1 MIAAWML
8 WSIGAGLL
16 FLVAGLAVERL
27 LDGGRRWVWAVAG
40 AGTVLL
46 PAVRLLAGGGGVE
59 GAGSAGPA
67 VALEP
72 LTVTVAGDS
81 VLHSLNDVLLM
92 GWVVASAL
100 LVVGA
105 LVGAARFTWRRR
117 GWEEGSLLGRRVI
130 WSRESGPAV
139 VGLVTSRIVLPAWV
153 AGAGRARQEL
163 VLAHEE
169 EHLGAHD
176 VHLRFLAAL
185 LLFAFPWNPALWVQY
200 HRLCLAVELDCD
212 RRVMRR
218 WPERRRLYGDL
229 LLRVGTGGGAL
240 PAMAVAALAER
251 RSGLEQRIRRLL
263 SKAPEV
269 RMAQAAF
276 LAFGAILVVG
286 IAVMVPGIVREGR
299 QEAAVPEAPSVEVER
314 EAAVERA
321 IKVEMERLQEQVREQ
336 ARRLEPDEAAAMEE
350 AVKVEMDRIQEQMR
364 EQARRLESERLP
376 PPPESVEED
385 ISAAPTWTN
394 VDRLPVLSN
403 RDEMAGLLE
412 REYPPLLRD
421 AGIGGITKV
430 WFFIDEAGK
439 VVKSQVHTSSGHA
452 ALDEAALRVGDE
464 LVFSPATNEGSAV
477 PVWVALDIMFETR

>member
-27 LDGGRRWVWAVAG
+27 LKGKRRWVWAVAG
-40 AGTVLL
+40 LGTVLL
-46 PAVRLLAGGGGVE
+46 PAMRLLAGGGGSE
-59 GAGSAGPA
+59 GTGPA
-67 VALEP
+67 GAVVALEP

-81 VLHSLNDVLLM
+81 VLHSLDDVLVM
-92 GWVVASAL
+92 GWVVVSVM

-105 LVGAARFTWRRR
+105 LVGAARFAWRRR
-117 GWEEGSLLGRRVI
+117 AWEDGSLLGRRVM
-130 WSRESGPAV
+130 WSRDSGPAV

-176 VHLRFLAAL
+176 VQLRFVAAL

-200 HRLCLAVELDCD
+200 HRLCLAIELDCD
-212 RRVMRR
+212 RRVMQR
-218 WPERRRLYGDL
+218 WPDRRRLYGDL

-251 RSGLEQRIRRLL
+251 RSGLEQRIRSLL

-286 IAVMVPGIVREGR
+286 IAVMVPGIVNEER
-299 QEAAVPEAPSVEVER
+299 QEAPVPEVEAREGAALDEAAAR
-314 EAAVERA
+314 EAAVKAEWER
-321 IKVEMERLQEQVREQ
+321 IQEREARLEERFEED
-336 ARRLEPDEAAAMEE
+336 ARRLEEAAE
-350 AVKVEMDRIQEQMR
+350 
-364 EQARRLESERLP
+364 RLEAERLP
-376 PPPESVEED
+376 PPPEAVEED
-385 ISAAPTWTN
+385 ISGAPVWTPTD
-394 VDRLPVLSN
+394 VLPVLRN
-403 RDEMAGLLE
+403 REEMARLLE

-421 AGIGGITKV
+421 AGVGGTAKV
-430 WFFIDEAGK
+430 WFFVDETGT
-439 VVKSQVHTSSGHA
+439 VVKTQVHTSSGHA
-452 ALDEAALRVGDE
+452 ALDEAAMRVGDE

-477 PVWVALDIMFETR
+477 PVWVALDIKFETR

>member
-16 FLVAGLAVERL
+16 FLVAGLAAERL
-27 LDGGRRWVWAVAG
+27 LDGKRRWVWAVAG
-40 AGTVLL
+40 AGTILL
-46 PAVRLLAGGGGVE
+46 PAARLLAGGGGVE
-59 GAGSAGPA
+59 GAGPAGPV

-72 LTVTVAGDS
+72 LAVTVPGDS

-92 GWVVASAL
+92 GWVVVSAL

-117 GWEEGSLLGRRVI
+117 GWEDGSLLGRRVM
-130 WSRESGPAV
+130 WSRDSGPAV

-176 VHLRFLAAL
+176 VQLRFLAAL
-185 LLFAFPWNPALWVQY
+185 LLFAFPWNPALWIQY

-212 RRVMRR
+212 RRVMQR
-218 WPERRRLYGDL
+218 WPDRRRLYGDL

-251 RSGLEQRIRRLL
+251 RSGLEQRIRSLL

-286 IAVMVPGIVREGR
+286 IAVMVPGIVREGS
-299 QEAAVPEAPSVEVER
+299 QEAPVPESSAEVER
-314 EAAVERA
+314 RATLEEARAREMAV
-321 IKVEMERLQEQVREQ
+321 KMEMEML
-336 ARRLEPDEAAAMEE
+336 RRLEEAAQRPEP
-350 AVKVEMDRIQEQMR
+350 
-364 EQARRLESERLP
+364 ERLP
-376 PPPESVEED
+376 PPPETVEQD
-385 ISAAPTWTN
+385 ISAAPTWTD
-394 VDRLPVLSN
+394 VDILPVLRN
-403 RDEMAGLLE
+403 REEMTRLLE

-421 AGIGGITKV
+421 AGIGGTTKV
-430 WFFIDEAGK
+430 WFFLNETGK

-452 ALDEAALRVGDE
+452 ALDDAALRVGSE
-464 LVFSPATNEGSAV
+464 LVFSPATNEGGAV
-477 PVWVALDIMFETR
+477 PVWVALDIKFETH

>member
-27 LDGGRRWVWAVAG
+27 LEGRRRWVWAVAG
-40 AGTVLL
+40 LGTVLL
-46 PAVRLLAGGGGVE
+46 PAMRLLAGGGGAE
-59 GAGSAGPA
+59 GAGPTAA
-67 VALEP
+67 VVALEP

-81 VLHSLNDVLLM
+81 VLRTLDDVLVM
-92 GWVVASAL
+92 GWVAVSAL
-100 LVVGA
+100 LVAGV
-105 LVGAARFTWRRR
+105 LVGAARSAWRRR
-117 GWEEGSLLGRRVI
+117 EWEDGSLLGRRVM
-130 WSRESGPAV
+130 WSRDSGPAV

-176 VHLRFLAAL
+176 VQLRFLAAL

-212 RRVMRR
+212 RRVMQR
-218 WPERRRLYGDL
+218 WPDRRRLYGDL

-251 RSGLEQRIRRLL
+251 RSGLEQRIRSLL

-276 LAFGAILVVG
+276 LAFGAMLVVG
-286 IAVMVPGIVREGR
+286 IAVMVPGIVNEGR
-299 QEAAVPEAPSVEVER
+299 QEAPVPDEAAAREAAVKAER
-314 EAAVERA
+314 EAAVKA
-321 IKVEMERLQEQVREQ
+321 
-336 ARRLEPDEAAAMEE
+336 AFEAARKAEE
-350 AVKVEMDRIQEQMR
+350 RIQEQIARLR
-364 EQARRLESERLP
+364 EADKLP

-385 ISAAPTWTN
+385 VSAAPRWTP
-394 VDRLPVLSN
+394 VDVQPVLRN
-403 RDEMAGLLE
+403 RDEMARLLE
-412 REYPPLLRD
+412 REYPALLRD
-421 AGIGGITKV
+421 AGIGGVVKV
-430 WFFIDEAGK
+430 WFFLDEAGA
-439 VVKSQVHTSSGHA
+439 VVKTQVHTSSGHA

-464 LVFSPATNEGSAV
+464 LVFSPATNEGAAV
-477 PVWVALDIMFETR
+477 PAWVSLNISFQSH

>member
-16 FLVAGLAVERL
+16 FLVAGLAAERL
-27 LDGGRRWVWAVAG
+27 MEGKRRWIWAVAG
-40 AGTVLL
+40 LGTVLL
-46 PAVRLLAGGGGVE
+46 PAMRLLAGGGAAE
-59 GAGSAGPA
+59 GAGPAGA
-67 VALEP
+67 VVALEP

-81 VLHSLNDVLLM
+81 VLHSLDDVLVM
-92 GWVVASAL
+92 GWVVVSL
-100 LVVGA
+100 MLVAGA
-105 LVGAARFTWRRR
+105 LVGAARFAWRRR
-117 GWEEGSLLGRRVI
+117 EWEDGSLLGRRVM

-176 VHLRFLAAL
+176 VQLRFLAAL

-200 HRLCLAVELDCD
+200 HRLCLAIELDCD
-212 RRVMRR
+212 RRVMQR
-218 WPERRRLYGDL
+218 WPDRRRLYGDL

-286 IAVMVPGIVREGR
+286 IAVMVPGIVNEGR
-299 QEAAVPEAPSVEVER
+299 QEAPVPEAEAR
-314 EAAVERA
+314 EGAA
-321 IKVEMERLQEQVREQ
+321 L
-336 ARRLEPDEAAAMEE
+336 DEAAARAAAREAEVKAEME
-350 AVKVEMDRIQEQMR
+350 RIQERAARMEAQF
-364 EQARRLESERLP
+364 EEDVRRLQEAAERLQAERLP
-376 PPPESVEED
+376 PPPEAVEED
-385 ISAAPTWTN
+385 ISAAPVWTN
-394 VDRLPVLSN
+394 VDVLPVLRN
-403 RDEMAGLLE
+403 REEMARLLE

-421 AGIGGITKV
+421 AGVGGTAKV
-430 WFFIDEAGK
+430 WFFLDETGT
-439 VVKSQVHTSSGHA
+439 VVKTQVHTSSGHA
-452 ALDEAALRVGDE
+452 ALDEAAMRVGDE
-464 LVFSPATNEGSAV
+464 LLFSPATAEGSAV
-477 PVWVALDIMFETR
+477 PVWVALDIKFESR

>member
-16 FLVAGLAVERL
+16 FLVAGLAAERL
-27 LDGGRRWVWAVAG
+27 LDGKRRWVWAVAG

-46 PAVRLLAGGGGVE
+46 PAARLLAGGGGVE
-59 GAGSAGPA
+59 GAGPAGPV

-72 LTVTVAGDS
+72 LAVTVPGDS

-105 LVGAARFTWRRR
+105 LVGAARFTLAAE

-130 WSRESGPAV
+130 WSRDSGPAV

-176 VHLRFLAAL
+176 VQLRFLAAL
-185 LLFAFPWNPALWVQY
+185 LLFAFPWNPALWILY

-212 RRVMRR
+212 RRVMQR
-218 WPERRRLYGDL
+218 WPDRRRLYGDL
-229 LLRVGTGGGAL
+229 LLRVGTGSGAL

-251 RSGLEQRIRRLL
+251 RSGLEQRIRSLL

-286 IAVMVPGIVREGR
+286 IAVMVPGIVREGS
-299 QEAAVPEAPSVEVER
+299 QEAPVPESSAEVER
-314 EAAVERA
+314 RATLEEARAREMAV
-321 IKVEMERLQEQVREQ
+321 KLEMEMQEQ
-336 ARRLEPDEAAAMEE
+336 AARLEEMLEELSEA
-350 AVKVEMDRIQEQMR
+350 
-364 EQARRLESERLP
+364 ERLP
-376 PPPESVEED
+376 PPPETVEQD
-385 ISAAPTWTN
+385 ISAAPTWTS
-394 VDRLPVLSN
+394 VDILPVLNN
-403 RDEMAGLLE
+403 RADMARLLE

-421 AGIGGITKV
+421 AGIGGTTKV
-430 WFFIDEAGK
+430 WFFVNEGGK

-452 ALDEAALRVGDE
+452 ALDDAALRVGSE
-464 LVFSPATNEGSAV
+464 LVFSPATNEGTAV
-477 PVWVALDIMFETR
+477 PVWVAMDIKFETR